1 MSTIIYCHALLRR
14 FADIR
19 YENQPPP
26 LRGAPRGVTLLLLAV
41 NVHRTFT
48 LSLTTLSG
56 RTFPKNFVFLES
68 NVC

>member
-1 MSTIIYCHALLRR
+1 MPCFAVLQTLDMKINPHR
-14 FADIR
+14 FA
-19 YENQPPP
+19 EP
-26 LRGAPRGVTLLLLAV
+26 PRGVTHLLLAV

>member
-19 YENQPPP
+19 YENHPHRFAEPPW
-26 LRGAPRGVTLLLLAV
+26 GVTHLKSS
-41 NVHRTFT
+41 
-48 LSLTTLSG
+48 LSR

>member
-1 MSTIIYCHALLRR
+1 MPCFAVLQTLDMKINPHR
-14 FADIR
+14 FA
-19 YENQPPP
+19 EPPW
-26 LRGAPRGVTLLLLAV
+26 GVTLLLLAV

-48 LSLTTLSG
+48 LSLTTLSR